1 MCLGLG
7 SKTEGTL
14 GGCQGI
20 LVLVL
25 VLGYLRT
32 FLNSKQNQL
41 LEIISPCFHL
51 GIVVKIMWNY
61 FTNYKLLYKSYELLF
76 R

>member
-7 SKTEGTL
+7 SRTEGTL

-25 VLGYLRT
+25 VVLKP
-32 FLNSKQNQL
+32 FLTPNK
-41 LEIISPCFHL
+41 
-51 GIVVKIMWNY
+51 
-61 FTNYKLLYKSYELLF
+61 TNC
-76 R
+76 